1 MYEARISRNHPA
13 AFLILIDQFGSM
25 SEPTTFHGR
34 RMSKSEAVALTVN
47 MLIDEL
53 LNRCKRE
60 EGYRDYF
67 DIAVQGYHGDR
78 VVSLWGDP
86 ERTFMR
92 PSELAGAELCR
103 VDVQQERT
111 LPGGKTV
118 VSVISQKIWVRPL
131 ASDKTPMY
139 SALRRCHELCS
150 QWCSRRSNRESYPPT
165 IFNITDGESSE
176 GDERRL
182 LDAAESIRKLGTD
195 DGTALLINIH
205 ICSDESRRQV
215 LFPMSEQELPS
226 SVMPGCCTGCRV
238 RCRIFTAKHR
248 PFARRGRRAFSRD
261 ELQCRNDGA
270 GEHDGYR
277 ISQCESIILR
287 EIWVWRYII

>member
-13 AFLILIDQFGSM
+13 AFLILIDQSGSM

-150 QWCSRRSNRESYPPT
+150 QWCARRSNR
-165 IFNITDGESSE
+165 
-176 GDERRL
+176 
-182 LDAAESIRKLGTD
+182 ESIRKLGTD

-215 LFPMSEQELPS
+215 LFPMSEQELPEQRYARLLYRMS
-226 SVMPGCCTGCRV
+226 STMPDIYG
-238 RCRIFTAKHR
+238 
-248 PFARRGRRAFSRD
+248 
-261 ELQCRNDGA
+261 
-270 GEHDGYR
+270 
-277 ISQCESIILR
+277 ESIVRLR
-287 EIWVWRYII
+287 GGGDGPFRGMSYNAGMTELVSMMDIGSVSVNLLF

>member
-13 AFLILIDQFGSM
+13 AFLILIDQSGSM

-92 PSELAGAELCR
+92 PSELAGAELCAW
-103 VDVQQERT
+103 T
-111 LPGGKTV
+111 F
-118 VSVISQKIWVRPL
+118 
-131 ASDKTPMY
+131 
-139 SALRRCHELCS
+139 
-150 QWCSRRSNRESYPPT
+150 SRS
-165 IFNITDGESSE
+165 
-176 GDERRL
+176 
-182 LDAAESIRKLGTD
+182 
-195 DGTALLINIH
+195 
-205 ICSDESRRQV
+205 
-215 LFPMSEQELPS
+215 
-226 SVMPGCCTGCRV
+226 V
-238 RCRIFTAKHR
+238 RCPEAR
-248 PFARRGRRAFSRD
+248 PSFRS
-261 ELQCRNDGA
+261 
-270 GEHDGYR
+270 
-277 ISQCESIILR
+277 
-287 EIWVWRYII
+287 

>member
-13 AFLILIDQFGSM
+13 AFLILIDQSGSM

-92 PSELAGAELCR
+92 PSELAGAELCG

-215 LFPMSEQELPS
+215 LFPMSEQELPEQRYARLLYRMS
-226 SVMPGCCTGCRV
+226 STMPDIYG
-238 RCRIFTAKHR
+238 
-248 PFARRGRRAFSRD
+248 
-261 ELQCRNDGA
+261 
-270 GEHDGYR
+270 
-277 ISQCESIILR
+277 ESIVRLR
-287 EIWVWRYII
+287 GGGDGPFRGMSYNAGMTELVSMMDIGSVSVNLLF

>member
-1 MYEARISRNHPA
+1 VYRHASQQAFPKKPNQGSAHPENNGIKLA
-13 AFLILIDQFGSM
+13 TLIKFK
-25 SEPTTFHGR
+25 PTF
-34 RMSKSEAVALTVN
+34 
-47 MLIDEL
+47 
-53 LNRCKRE
+53 
-60 EGYRDYF
+60 
-67 DIAVQGYHGDR
+67 
-78 VVSLWGDP
+78 WGDP

-150 QWCSRRSNRESYPPT
+150 QWCARRSNRESYPPT

-226 SVMPGCCTGCRV
+226 SVCPAVVPDVEYDAGYLR
-238 RCRIFTAKHR
+238 RKHR

>member
-13 AFLILIDQFGSM
+13 AFLILIDQSGSM

-139 SALRRCHELCS
+139 SALRRCHESVQPVVRPAFKPRELSADDLQYYGRRVVRGRRAAVARRGREHPQVGYGRRDRPFDQHPYLLGREPETSAVSDVRAGAARAALCPAVVPDVEYDAGYL
-150 QWCSRRSNRESYPPT
+150 RR
-165 IFNITDGESSE
+165 
-176 GDERRL
+176 
-182 LDAAESIRKLGTD
+182 
-195 DGTALLINIH
+195 
-205 ICSDESRRQV
+205 
-215 LFPMSEQELPS
+215 
-226 SVMPGCCTGCRV
+226 
-238 RCRIFTAKHR
+238 KHR

-261 ELQCRNDGA
+261 ELQCRNDG
-270 GEHDGYR
+270 G
-277 ISQCESIILR
+277 
-287 EIWVWRYII
+287 W

>member
-13 AFLILIDQFGSM
+13 AFLILIDQSGSM

-150 QWCSRRSNRESYPPT
+150 QWCARRSNRESYPPT

-176 GDERRL
+176 GDERRPR
-182 LDAAESIRKLGTD
+182 ASASWVRT
-195 DGTALLINIH
+195 
-205 ICSDESRRQV
+205 
-215 LFPMSEQELPS
+215 
-226 SVMPGCCTGCRV
+226 TGP
-238 RCRIFTAKHR
+238 
-248 PFARRGRRAFSRD
+248 PF
-261 ELQCRNDGA
+261 
-270 GEHDGYR
+270 
-277 ISQCESIILR
+277 
-287 EIWVWRYII
+287 

>member
-13 AFLILIDQFGSM
+13 AFLILIDQSGSM

-103 VDVQQERT
+103 VDVQQERM

-118 VSVISQKIWVRPL
+118 VSVISQKIWVRL
-131 ASDKTPMY
+131 W
-139 SALRRCHELCS
+139 RR
-150 QWCSRRSNRESYPPT
+150 
-165 IFNITDGESSE
+165 
-176 GDERRL
+176 
-182 LDAAESIRKLGTD
+182 IRP
-195 DGTALLINIH
+195 
-205 ICSDESRRQV
+205 R
-215 LFPMSEQELPS
+215 
-226 SVMPGCCTGCRV
+226 CT
-238 RCRIFTAKHR
+238 R
-248 PFARRGRRAFSRD
+248 P
-261 ELQCRNDGA
+261 
-270 GEHDGYR
+270 
-277 ISQCESIILR
+277 
-287 EIWVWRYII
+287 